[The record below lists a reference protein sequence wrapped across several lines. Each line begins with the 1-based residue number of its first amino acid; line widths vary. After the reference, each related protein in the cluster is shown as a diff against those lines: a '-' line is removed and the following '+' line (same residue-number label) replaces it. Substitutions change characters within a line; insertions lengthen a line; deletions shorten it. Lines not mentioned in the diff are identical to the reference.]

1 MQWFLVGHVQI
12 IDFVN
17 ALSIVEPTPLK
28 KKLSHLRVPKILLE
42 REDIPENEGVD
53 IGMWSRG
60 GGGVGGW
67 GTVTF
72 LLLYNSIAFP
82 VCGEK

>member
-1 MQWFLVGHVQI
+1 MQWFVVGHVQI

-42 REDIPENEGVD
+42 REDIPENEG
-53 IGMWSRG
+53 G
-60 GGGVGGW
+60 
-67 GTVTF
+67 
-72 LLLYNSIAFP
+72 
-82 VCGEK
+82 

>member
-17 ALSIVEPTPLK
+17 ALSIVEPNPLK
-28 KKLSHLRVPKILLE
+28 RKLSHLRVPKILLE
-42 REDIPENEGVD
+42 REDNPENEGGWCRNVE
-53 IGMWSRG
+53 WG
-60 GGGVGGW
+60 GGGLSL
-67 GTVTF
+67 F
-72 LLLYNSIAFP
+72 LLLYNSIALP

>member
-28 KKLSHLRVPKILLE
+28 KKLSHLRVPKMEIW
-42 REDIPENEGVD
+42 EDIPENEG
-53 IGMWSRG
+53 G
-60 GGGVGGW
+60 
-67 GTVTF
+67 
-72 LLLYNSIAFP
+72 
-82 VCGEK
+82 